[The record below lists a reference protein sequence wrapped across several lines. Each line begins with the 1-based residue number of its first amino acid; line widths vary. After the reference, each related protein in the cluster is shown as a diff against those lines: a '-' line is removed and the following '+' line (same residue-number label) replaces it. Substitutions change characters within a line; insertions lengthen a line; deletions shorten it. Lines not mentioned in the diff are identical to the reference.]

1 MRIPSQPTKRNQ
13 AIMSSSTVL
22 ESNSITN
29 INNTNEDA
37 GGCLCVASAAVVAGV
52 AHDEE
57 DDKQARE
64 MHDTLLRWW
73 R

>member
-29 INNTNEDA
+29 INNTKEDA
-37 GGCLCVASAAVVAGV
+37 DGCLRVASAAVAVGV
-52 AHDEE
+52 EHDEE
-57 DDKQARE
+57 DDKQARD
-64 MHDTLLRWW
+64 MYDTLLR
-73 R
+73 